1 MRLQDIC
8 HLQTGHTVRGRLEP
22 SCGDGQLSVQL
33 RDLSDDGV
41 LKVASLQR
49 FDLGPLADRYAIGPG
64 DVLFR
69 SRGQPNIACAV
80 TRELIERAI
89 ALLPLIIL
97 RPNIELVSP
106 EFLAWAINQPDA
118 QRQLDAEAQGTS
130 LRMISKSSLESLE
143 VPVPDLKTQGLIVQ
157 VGQLAARETSLLH
170 ELAEKR
176 HNLSSLILDDLAN
189 AAHSR
194 AQLKGTDQ

>member
-8 HLQTGHTVRGRLEP
+8 NFQTGHTVRGRLEP
-22 SCGDGQLSVQL
+22 SRGNGQLSVQL

-41 LKVASLQR
+41 LRVASLER

-80 TRELIERAI
+80 TQELIEPAI
-89 ALLPLIIL
+89 VLLPLMIL
-97 RPNIELVSP
+97 RPKLELVSP
-106 EFLAWAINQPDA
+106 EFLAWAINQPGA

-130 LRMISKSSLESLE
+130 LRMISKSSLENIE
-143 VPVPDLKTQGLIVQ
+143 VPVPDRKTQALIVL

-170 ELAEKR
+170 ELAERR
-176 HNLSSLILDDLAN
+176 HNLSSLILADLAN
-189 AAHSR
+189 AAHSG
-194 AQLKGTDQ
+194 AKLQGTHQ